1 MVASSRLPARFPIG
15 TKYVLERRG
24 SVVRRYI
31 ELPGGHRINLKLR
44 KALTCTCAA
53 QRGVDIVPDHDPE
66 AVEASSFDR
75 RVSA

>member
-1 MVASSRLPARFPIG
+1 MAASSRLPARFPLG

-24 SVVRRYI
+24 LVVRRYI